1 VSTRDF
7 LQDRKESLEEEFFHK
22 LQSQQIAALRAE
34 LDRKQS
40 RDELRA
46 ASGIADEAVL
56 DQLIAL
62 GLSGTTTAAL
72 SMVPLVWVAWA
83 DGTVNEK
90 ERSAVL
96 QAAHERGIEEG
107 SATNQ
112 LLAGWLE
119 RRPGAQLFDAWAG
132 YARAL
137 AQTLIPAQRTQL
149 VEQIVGLARR
159 VAESAGGFLG
169 MHKISK
175 EEEAALSAITSAF
188 GDAPPSP

>member
-1 VSTRDF
+1 VSREF
-7 LQDRKESLEEEFFHK
+7 LKDRRESLEDEFFHK
-22 LQSQQIAALRAE
+22 LQSEQLAKLRGE

-40 RDELRA
+40 REELRA

-83 DGTVNEK
+83 DGAVSEA

-96 QAAHERGIEEG
+96 QAARERGLDAGNPAQQIL
-107 SATNQ
+107 S
-112 LLAGWLE
+112 GWLE
-119 RRPGAQLFDAWAG
+119 RKPESRLFDAWAA

-137 AQTLIPAQRTQL
+137 SDTLVPAQRAQL
-149 VEQIVGLARR
+149 KEQIVGLARK
-159 VAESAGGFLG
+159 VAEAAGGFLG
-169 MHKISK
+169 MRKISQQ
-175 EEEAALSAITSAF
+175 EEAALSSVAAAF
-188 GDAPPSP
+188 GD